1 MLQHLDDPVPL
12 PSASA
17 HQRRAVMER
26 GAALRRRRWAL
37 IAGIPTVAA
46 VVTALAVGLPA
57 LPEGPAYDRT
67 AAPAAPPARPSASA
81 EPADPVTG
89 SVVFGGAE
97 EVSATVSLPPGWVTE
112 EVFVLR
118 SGADP
123 KPGVAFFD
131 VANIYADGCRWV
143 PLQPPVGPTVDDLVQ
158 AFASLPGFGGE
169 VRDVTVDGYQGKQIE
184 HTVPDYDQAACRN
197 GRFGL
202 FLEDSQLGQGDAP
215 NLWAQTPEQRNE
227 IRILDVD
234 GTRLVILS
242 GHPAGRSAQDL
253 ADLRSILASVQIG

>member
-158 AFASLPGFGGE
+158 AFASMPGFGGE
-169 VRDVTVDGYQGKQIE
+169 VRDVTVDGYQGKQI
-184 HTVPDYDQAACRN
+184 
-197 GRFGL
+197 
-202 FLEDSQLGQGDAP
+202 
-215 NLWAQTPEQRNE
+215 
-227 IRILDVD
+227 
-234 GTRLVILS
+234 GTRSRTTTRRPAEVAGS
-242 GHPAGRSAQDL
+242 GCSWRTADSAGAMLRTCGRRRPGSAT
-253 ADLRSILASVQIG
+253 SSASSTWTAPGS